1 MPVFGK
7 QVVTAKDGNSL
18 PLDDGQRK
26 ALVASAEWK
35 GLSFQTCAMR
45 QQSRGR
51 LKLPDVGKFSRSTIT
66 PKSSRSILPTS
77 PKTRWLR
84 LWIRSHRVV
93 VGTELWVW
101 LGTRRVLAPGKQIV
115 NGGSDLI
122 ASAPCRRPPSVDREA
137 DR

>member
-51 LKLPDVGKFSRSTIT
+51 LKLPDVGKFSRSIT

-77 PKTRWLR
+77 QKRDGSGMGSGA
-84 LWIRSHRVV
+84 INVV
-93 VGTELWVW
+93 ETELWVW
-101 LGTRRVLAPGKQIV
+101 LGTRRVVAPG
-115 NGGSDLI
+115 
-122 ASAPCRRPPSVDREA
+122 
-137 DR
+137 